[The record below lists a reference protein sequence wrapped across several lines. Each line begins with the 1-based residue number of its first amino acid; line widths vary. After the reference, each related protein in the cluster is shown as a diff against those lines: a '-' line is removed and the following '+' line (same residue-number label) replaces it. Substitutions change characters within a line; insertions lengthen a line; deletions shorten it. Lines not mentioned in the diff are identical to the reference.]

1 MFAEQATPADVEP
14 VLFTVGL
21 ERGCLI
27 LIQVRHD
34 VLLRDL
40 LDPYRGN
47 LEVLS
52 PLAALHDDA
61 VKNVLLLVSQEGF
74 RGPNLRT
81 VDRHHRRPIRHRPP
95 RHSCFVVKHDNHD
108 TRVEDATLPQTVNA
122 LLTDL
127 YELNMVAS
135 YLRRDM
141 NGSATF
147 SLFVRRL
154 PPSRGFIVA
163 AGVESCLDFLEQLRF
178 EEEDLRFLRDR
189 LGFTTADLEAFRRFR
204 FTGDVWAIPEGRI
217 AFAGEPLVEVTA
229 PLPEAQLI
237 ETFLLNRV
245 TFESMIASKAAR
257 CVIAAAGRDTVDFS
271 FRRTHGIEAG
281 IDVARLSAMVGFAAT
296 SNVEASRRFGLVAA
310 GTMAHS
316 YVEAFPSEAV
326 AFRAFAEDF
335 PGRVTF
341 LVDTYDTISGVKSAI
356 AVIRQLELGGRL
368 GIRLDSGDLGEL
380 SRKARRLLDRA
391 GLRDVRIFVSGSL
404 DELAIDDLVRSGAPV
419 DAFGVGTKMGVSADY
434 PYLDSAYK
442 LVRYQERPV
451 MKLSRDKVT
460 APGRKQVFRRSKPF
474 SDVLGLHEEPVPTGR
489 HRLLEPLMTKGKRS
503 ANRPPLPESLALFQ
517 ADLAAL
523 PATTRDL
530 RSPKS
535 PSVRSTEAL
544 RRLSAETKQRLLA
557 GLA

>member
-1 MFAEQATPADVEP
+1 
-14 VLFTVGL
+14 
-21 ERGCLI
+21 
-27 LIQVRHD
+27 
-34 VLLRDL
+34 
-40 LDPYRGN
+40 
-47 LEVLS
+47 
-52 PLAALHDDA
+52 
-61 VKNVLLLVSQEGF
+61 
-74 RGPNLRT
+74 
-81 VDRHHRRPIRHRPP
+81 
-95 RHSCFVVKHDNHD
+95 
-108 TRVEDATLPQTVNA
+108 
-122 LLTDL
+122 
-127 YELNMVAS
+127 
-135 YLRRDM
+135 
-141 NGSATF
+141 
-147 SLFVRRL
+147 
-154 PPSRGFIVA
+154 
-163 AGVESCLDFLEQLRF
+163 
-178 EEEDLRFLRDR
+178 
-189 LGFTTADLEAFRRFR
+189 
-204 FTGDVWAIPEGRI
+204 
-217 AFAGEPLVEVTA
+217 
-229 PLPEAQLI
+229 
-237 ETFLLNRV
+237 
-245 TFESMIASKAAR
+245 
-257 CVIAAAGRDTVDFS
+257 
-271 FRRTHGIEAG
+271 
-281 IDVARLSAMVGFAAT
+281 
-296 SNVEASRRFGLVAA
+296 
-310 GTMAHS
+310 MAHS

-380 SRKARRLLDRA
+380 SRKARTLLDRA
-391 GLRDVRIFVSGSL
+391 DLRHVRIFVSGSL

-557 GLA
+557 RLA